1 MKATELRRISTS
13 ELESLLRKKREDLR
27 QFRFDLAA
35 GKVKNIKDIRE
46 TKKDIARILTILRE
60 RKSQIDN

>member
-1 MKATELRRISTS
+1 MKAAELRRISTS

-46 TKKDIARILTILRE
+46 TRKDIARILTILRE
-60 RKSQIDN
+60 RKNQIDN